1 MDYNV
6 EHYTAEELY
15 KIIELDQETSTKE
28 DIQEKVAE
36 WKEKFENE
44 NRPELTMFMENIKNA
59 LIENLIKDNFDDK
72 NLEKKQETVNK
83 FLKEQ
88 FPLRPEDS
96 DKYTSRVNNVEYLD
110 DGTHVIGR
118 QQKIGVQNNYNV
130 PVIQGEMNPRF
141 ENLTYRLI
149 NVDSQFRDDLTK
161 TSTDFTFSLSDTLTN
176 VIELQ
181 MQSIELPLS
190 WHNINYE
197 YGTSTFLIWGD
208 NGGAQYRTSTTD
220 PSFAVISIPD
230 SYYDLSGVI
239 STINYKLEQT
249 AQYYPITEQDGVS
262 EIRCGYEIGTGKC
275 YFYSKASRNFTIMFF
290 GLGQGGLSNKSAES
304 IRDTNPSS
312 ETAPFANSKT
322 NHNLGWMLGFRKET
336 YTPSTITTKIFDNV
350 PYPAYISDAPIDI
363 TGPKYIFI
371 LLDDFNQNRQSQGIV
386 NAASAQKKDQINLP
400 EYYNYDLS
408 GADVGTIAPNNR
420 EWAPGEVKSVT
431 DDPTRKLT
439 LAQIHTINEILS
451 NRVATTNTYST
462 PPPATDILARIPV
475 IRNQTVNNSGVG
487 WLSAD
492 DGDAYKSLPSTSTF
506 QYMLSNDETLKNNNR
521 TYFGP
526 VNIKRMRIRLTDDK
540 GIQINLNNIDWS
552 FSMKSTNLYQY

>member
-6 EHYTAEELY
+6 EHYTLEELY
-15 KIIELDQETSTKE
+15 KIIGLDETASKE
-28 DIQEKVAE
+28 DIEASTQKY
-36 WKEKFENE
+36 KEQFKKEDRND
-44 NRPELTMFMENIKNA
+44 LVVFMEDINNTLLKN
-59 LIENLIKDNFDDK
+59 LIENDFEK
-72 NLEKKQETVNK
+72 NVKENKEEKVNK
-83 FLKEQ
+83 FLQEQ
-88 FPLRPEDS
+88 YPLRNQDG
-96 DKYTSRVNNVEYLD
+96 DKYTNRVNNIEYLD
-110 DGTHVIGR
+110 DGTHVVGR
-118 QQKIGVQNNYNV
+118 QRKVAIQNNYNL
-130 PVIQGEMNPRF
+130 PVMQGEVNPRF

-149 NVDSQFRDDLTK
+149 NVDSQFRDDLSK
-161 TSTDFTFSLSDTLTN
+161 PSTDFTFSLSDTLTN

-208 NGGAQYRTSTTD
+208 NGGGQYRNNTTD

-230 SYYDLSGVI
+230 SYYDLSGI
-239 STINYKLEQT
+239 ITTINYKLEQT

-262 EIRCGYEIGTGKC
+262 QIRCGYEIGTGKC
-275 YFYSKASRNFTIMFF
+275 YFYSRAKRNFTIMFF
-290 GLGQGGLSNKSAES
+290 GLGQGGRANQSAQTTS
-304 IRDTNPSS
+304 DTDPSS

-322 NHNLGWMLGFRKET
+322 NHNLGWLLGFRSESYNPT
-336 YTPSTITTKIFDNV
+336 VITTKVFDNI
-350 PYPAYISDAPIDI
+350 PYPAYVSDAPIDI

-386 NAASAQKKDQINLP
+386 NAASAQKKDQLNLP
-400 EYYNYDLS
+400 EYYSYDLS
-408 GADVGTIAPNNR
+408 GVSTGTIAPNTR
-420 EWAPGEVKSVT
+420 VWAPGELKSVT

-439 LAQIHTINEILS
+439 LAQIHTINTILQ
-451 NRVATTNTYST
+451 NRVSTTNSYST

-475 IRNQTVNNSGVG
+475 IRTQSVNNSGVG